1 MAKCEKPFT
10 PNIRENANKLYFYL
24 REQNDYVSKEQIG
37 DYLGIKDERSVR
49 IVISALATRKPIL
62 SRSSG
67 KGYKLAQTV
76 EDLEEVEHTWGD
88 LTSRMEELEKR
99 IKPLIDFRNKYKYNI
114 GGDNND

>member
-1 MAKCEKPFT
+1 MLKCEKPFT
-10 PNIRENANKLYFYL
+10 PNIRENANKLFFYL
-24 REQNDYVSKEQIG
+24 REQKDYVTKEQIG

-76 EDLEEVEHTWGD
+76 EDLEEVVKAASRSTDQVLFLSGVFPSGKRANYAVD
-88 LTSRMEELEKR
+88 LSQE
-99 IKPLIDFRNKYKYNI
+99 
-114 GGDNND
+114 